1 MSAALAWDAFAAGL
15 GWTAATALMV
25 MLGTFA
31 LALNLDVHRVVDV
44 AGGAAFAAVAVVTFG
59 LSQGHG
65 DPGRRWLVTGL
76 TVIWG
81 LRLAAHIARR
91 SSGHGED
98 PRCEA
103 MLARAPGNR
112 NPYALRMVYLLQA
125 ALVWLM
131 FLPVQAAQYT
141 SRPLSAWAFA
151 GAALWAVGLFF
162 EVVGDAQLAPFKAD
176 PADRGRIM
184 DRGPWRLTRHPN
196 YFGDFCV
203 WWGLFLIACDG
214 GRQAA
219 AVSLVPPLVMS
230 VLLIGGSG
238 KRLLE
243 RHMAARPG
251 WDAHAA
257 RTSGFFPR
265 LPRRS

>member
-65 DPGRRWLVTGL
+65 DPGRRWLVT
-76 TVIWG
+76 
-81 LRLAAHIARR
+81 
-91 SSGHGED
+91 
-98 PRCEA
+98 
-103 MLARAPGNR
+103 
-112 NPYALRMVYLLQA
+112 
-125 ALVWLM
+125 
-131 FLPVQAAQYT
+131 
-141 SRPLSAWAFA
+141 
-151 GAALWAVGLFF
+151 
-162 EVVGDAQLAPFKAD
+162 
-176 PADRGRIM
+176 
-184 DRGPWRLTRHPN
+184 
-196 YFGDFCV
+196 V